1 MLCPHFVNLVNL
13 SLASSSCDGVKEA
26 HVVPILKS
34 LNIDKNDLCNYRP
47 VSLLSFISKLTERV
61 VHSRISTHLTLNGLD
76 NNSQYG
82 YKKGHSCE
90 TLLLKLMDDILVAV
104 DKQFGVVV
112 MIVDLS
118 AAFDTVDHSLLLNM
132 LQFKYCITGSAL
144 KWLKSFLSDRTQ
156 RVRVGDCLSESLIV
170 VFGVAQGSVL
180 GPLLFNMYC
189 SSINDVFSSCG
200 FESYGYADDNIG
212 TRIFPA
218 SASLSIF
225 HDIVPNCLQ
234 SIKQW
239 ADSHFFKLNANKTKV
254 MVFGNTTFM
263 SEFNLHTFR
272 NFDGSV
278 IPISKEVNLL
288 GVSLDPTLSMDCYV
302 SNIISSVNLTLRN
315 IKAIRKFLNKKAVET
330 LVHSLITSKLDSCNV
345 LLMRMTKKNMSK
357 LQLLQNAAL
366 RCVLDI
372 PPHSSLSHH
381 YMELH
386 WLHIEKRI
394 HFKYITVIFKCLN
407 NIAPKQL
414 SSKLKLH
421 CAFEMLLNT
430 NNFVPS
436 SNWGKRS
443 FSYLA
448 PRLWNALPIE
458 LRIITNIERF
468 KTNLKQF
475 LFTEFRAYLQKLDP
489 YTSTALM
496 HGGEHADDDF
506 LLNYIFY

>member
-1 MLCPHFVNLVNL
+1 
-13 SLASSSCDGVKEA
+13 
-26 HVVPILKS
+26 
-34 LNIDKNDLCNYRP
+34 
-47 VSLLSFISKLTERV
+47 
-61 VHSRISTHLTLNGLD
+61 
-76 NNSQYG
+76 
-82 YKKGHSCE
+82 
-90 TLLLKLMDDILVAV
+90 
-104 DKQFGVVV
+104 
-112 MIVDLS
+112 
-118 AAFDTVDHSLLLNM
+118 
-132 LQFKYCITGSAL
+132 
-144 KWLKSFLSDRTQ
+144 
-156 RVRVGDCLSESLIV
+156 
-170 VFGVAQGSVL
+170 
-180 GPLLFNMYC
+180 
-189 SSINDVFSSCG
+189 
-200 FESYGYADDNIG
+200 
-212 TRIFPA
+212 
-218 SASLSIF
+218 
-225 HDIVPNCLQ
+225 
-234 SIKQW
+234 
-239 ADSHFFKLNANKTKV
+239 
-254 MVFGNTTFM
+254 
-263 SEFNLHTFR
+263 
-272 NFDGSV
+272 
-278 IPISKEVNLL
+278 
-288 GVSLDPTLSMDCYV
+288 
-302 SNIISSVNLTLRN
+302 
-315 IKAIRKFLNKKAVET
+315 
-330 LVHSLITSKLDSCNV
+330 
-345 LLMRMTKKNMSK
+345 MRLTKKNLSK

-372 PPHSSLSHH
+372 PSYSPLSHH

-448 PRLWNALPIE
+448 PRLWNALPVE